1 MIGLGV
7 LLRLCRTFNII
18 IIIIVVIVII
28 IIVDGVIMIVII
40 NVITI
45 ESGLGVLFLPCQIL

>member
-18 IIIIVVIVII
+18 IIIVVIVII
-28 IIVDGVIMIVII
+28 IIVDGVIRIVII

-45 ESGLGVLFLPCQIL
+45 ESGLGVLFLLSQIL